1 MELVNSY
8 YFWLMPQKETYD
20 KFQKIIHDLGQ
31 TYDTPTFEP
40 HVTLVSGLNKNETH
54 LIEKINAF
62 VQGKHSLSVV
72 PEGIDY
78 AQGMLTA
85 LYLKIHNTPAIDQLN
100 AQAREDLQ
108 PLDQDPYH
116 PHLSLLYGDI
126 MDYEKKRI
134 VTELNLSFKTIT
146 LDKLKLVKGHSDV
159 TQWCVI
165 KEWPLNE

>member
-8 YFWLMPQKETYD
+8 YFWLIPQKETYD
-20 KFQKIIHDLGQ
+20 KFQKIIHALGQ

-40 HVTLVSGLNKNETH
+40 HVTLVSGLNKNEAH

-78 AQGMLTA
+78 AQGMFTA

-100 AQAREDLQ
+100 AQASKDLQ
-108 PLDQDPYH
+108 PLDQDLIIP
-116 PHLSLLYGDI
+116 
-126 MDYEKKRI
+126 
-134 VTELNLSFKTIT
+134 T
-146 LDKLKLVKGHSDV
+146 
-159 TQWCVI
+159 
-165 KEWPLNE
+165 